1 MMLVDPYRFGTFNP
15 LTGWTTDPVHAVWA
29 SDPSWTPP
37 ADGGA
42 VSSWRNGGS
51 VGGDL
56 VQATGSKQPTYDA
69 SLGAYNNQPVVT
81 FATDDVLAVNLADIA
96 QPYYLVV
103 IGNVAAA
110 TANMAFVGVGGN
122 AAYRVGTDSATG
134 AQWRWVPGSG
144 IQGGTVDTGPHLFVA
159 AADGANG
166 FLEIDGASVA
176 IGNVGTNA
184 LTVLSVGAGVGAFV
198 GSHAV
203 YLNGSIAYAAVFNT
217 DPTGQAEWADFKAWC
232 LSFYGIAVAP

>member
-81 FATDDVLAVNLADIA
+81 FATDDVLAVNPADIA

-110 TANMAFVGVGGN
+110 TANMAFVGVGGS

-184 LTVLSVGAGVGAFV
+184 LTVLSVGAGVSIV
-198 GSHAV
+198 GSYAA